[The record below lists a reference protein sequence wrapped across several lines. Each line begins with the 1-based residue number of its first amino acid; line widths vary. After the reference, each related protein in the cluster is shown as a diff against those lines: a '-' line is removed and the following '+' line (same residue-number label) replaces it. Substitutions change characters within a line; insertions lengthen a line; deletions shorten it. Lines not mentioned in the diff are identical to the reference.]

1 MIKDSELK
9 YYKKKLRET
18 EKELKIIGSFTMDS
32 GYWINPEGKLVY
44 QSPSIEIITGY
55 KAEEIKRN
63 HPDLFISLIHPDDL
77 ELFHSDFLE
86 NEGSGSKVPK
96 VFRIINKKGETRWLE
111 TLSRKIFDDNG
122 TYLGIRGSTRDIT
135 NKKLNDL
142 KLKESEEKYRYIS
155 EVISDWAYS
164 FRVFEDGTT
173 EAEWVTDAYGKITGY
188 TDEGKIQ
195 PELWFG
201 IIYPEDKEIARK
213 RQDRLTKEG
222 KVSIDEYRIINSKGQ
237 ISWIRDYGY
246 PVLDT
251 SGEKVIRVLGAAQ
264 DITRLK
270 TTECKL
276 KQSLKEKEI
285 LLKEIH
291 HRIKNNLAMISGLIH
306 MHLENISDNDV
317 KNMLYQLEN
326 QIGSIGMIHE
336 KLYRSEDLSTINI
349 GDYIGEL
356 INTILESLSFK
367 NVELKIDIN
376 NIMLNID
383 IALPLGLIL
392 NELTLNAIKHGF
404 KKKEKNILKVEIQKD
419 MINGMYI
426 LSFYNSGD
434 VIPGSFNIKQPESL
448 GMELVSLLA
457 KQIGGNLHI
466 NDSDGFLVELTF
478 PL

>member
-86 NEGSGSKVPK
+86 NEGSESKVPK

-222 KVSIDEYRIINSKGQ
+222 KVSIDECRERISTEEIEITVDLSANIKSLEKMKGMLIKLPIAKIQLAKKKAEKDQKSQ
-237 ISWIRDYGY
+237 IVKI
-246 PVLDT
+246 
-251 SGEKVIRVLGAAQ
+251 
-264 DITRLK
+264 
-270 TTECKL
+270 
-276 KQSLKEKEI
+276 LKELSALVKRQ
-285 LLKEIH
+285 LK
-291 HRIKNNLAMISGLIH
+291 NLS
-306 MHLENISDNDV
+306 S
-317 KNMLYQLEN
+317 
-326 QIGSIGMIHE
+326 
-336 KLYRSEDLSTINI
+336 
-349 GDYIGEL
+349 
-356 INTILESLSFK
+356 
-367 NVELKIDIN
+367 
-376 NIMLNID
+376 
-383 IALPLGLIL
+383 
-392 NELTLNAIKHGF
+392 
-404 KKKEKNILKVEIQKD
+404 
-419 MINGMYI
+419 
-426 LSFYNSGD
+426 
-434 VIPGSFNIKQPESL
+434 
-448 GMELVSLLA
+448 
-457 KQIGGNLHI
+457 
-466 NDSDGFLVELTF
+466 
-478 PL
+478 